1 MPARA
6 RKRSVN
12 HFDNQRRHPPG
23 NLPSCA
29 PVSERA
35 SVPAPKHSSTSSAPV
50 YERKPRAPGCRFPA
64 GTTDVETG
72 SAADFSGIEQGVV
85 AVPPP
90 MSIFSTRHSRC
101 SERFAPRLRDRRS
114 RIRGAAR
121 RWRDKIAQRLRE
133 RHHRRASIAGFALSP
148 VMMMAPEST
157 LSGAMP
163 QPDIALKSAISVPLL
178 LNHPVI
184 DRGKE
189 HRALPANFA
198 FNEFERGTCDTAAR
212 LTSSR
217 WEKITGWWW
226 CRYRYRRSIAGEC
239 SRFASASVLVAVA
252 SSFGTSIIA
261 SQSPLRRRSTCRQ
274 SSGRSWRHVGSGE
287 A

>member
-6 RKRSVN
+6 AERSVN
-12 HFDNQRRHPPG
+12 HFDNQLCHPPG
-23 NLPSCA
+23 NLHHCA

-35 SVPAPKHSSTSSAPV
+35 SVPAPKHSSTITAPV

-64 GTTDVETG
+64 GDADVEAG
-72 SAADFSGIEQGVV
+72 GAADFSGIEQGVV
-85 AVPPP
+85 RVPPP
-90 MSIFSTRHSRC
+90 ISIFSTRHSRC
-101 SERFAPRLRDRRS
+101 SERVSPRHRDRRS
-114 RIRGAAR
+114 RIRDAAR
-121 RWRDKIAQRLRE
+121 RWRRKIAQRLGE
-133 RHHRRASIAGFALSP
+133 RHHRRASVAGFRLSP

-163 QPDIALKSAISVPLL
+163 AADIAPGLRFSVPLL
-178 LNHPVI
+178 LNHPVY

-198 FNEFERGTCDTAAR
+198 FDEFVAGTCDTAAR

-217 WEKITGWWW
+217 WEKITWGWW
-226 CRYRYRRSIAGEC
+226 CRYRYRRSVAGEC
-239 SRFASASVLVAVA
+239 SRLCSASVLAAVA

-261 SQSPLRRRSTCRQ
+261 TPSPLRRRSTCRQ
-274 SSGRSWRHVGSGE
+274 SSGKSWRSFGSGE